1 MAADPL
7 DPAMKWESNGALD
20 YRLVADDGEIL
31 ERVEHR
37 SGEYQVASTG
47 KRYVSSEQAKKAAE
61 RRHSTLACRRATTP
75 KAEPLFRQRERP
87 KNAA

>member
-1 MAADPL
+1 
-7 DPAMKWESNGALD
+7 MKWESNGALD

-61 RRHSTLACRRATTP
+61 RRHSTPGVKASDHQTP
-75 KAEPLFRQRERP
+75 EQGDAHE
-87 KNAA
+87 